1 MTCSRRRGWW
11 VPSRRLRV
19 PPGPPASLSLPGL
32 LAPSRA
38 SPTEDAQRSAAVTP
52 SPRPRGS
59 RQPQGRADHANQ
71 PGPDPQRPACHLL
84 SPMETSGNCSK
95 IFTALGRY
103 EPLGTA
109 PGMKYVLKKR
119 QLLFNLVSLM
129 WVKQYRSCFE
139 KEMDN
144 MAT

>member
-1 MTCSRRRGWW
+1 
-11 VPSRRLRV
+11 
-19 PPGPPASLSLPGL
+19 
-32 LAPSRA
+32 
-38 SPTEDAQRSAAVTP
+38 
-52 SPRPRGS
+52 
-59 RQPQGRADHANQ
+59 
-71 PGPDPQRPACHLL
+71 
-84 SPMETSGNCSK
+84 METSGNCSK

-109 PGMKYVLKKR
+109 PGMKNVLKKR